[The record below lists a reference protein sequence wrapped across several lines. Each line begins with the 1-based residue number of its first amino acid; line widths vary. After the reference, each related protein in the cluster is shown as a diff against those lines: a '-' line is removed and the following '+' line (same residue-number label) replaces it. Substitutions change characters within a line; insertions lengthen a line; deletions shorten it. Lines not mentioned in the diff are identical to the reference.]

1 MATTMARVTCV
12 DLSARYQAATAGTA
26 PGVIVTPANNDL
38 IPISSGTGTLI
49 MFQTAGTGSTIT
61 LTNVIAPPY
70 GTGGNVTVTLAATD
84 FQVVLIDNDGVNRFD
99 QGPGANLGYIL
110 LTYSSVTS
118 LTVRAVTIA
127 S

>member
-1 MATTMARVTCV
+1 M
-12 DLSARYQAATAGTA
+12 
-26 PGVIVTPANNDL
+26 
-38 IPISSGTGTLI
+38 
-49 MFQTAGTGSTIT
+49 
-61 LTNVIAPPY
+61 
-70 GTGGNVTVTLAATD
+70 TLAATH